1 MIHDLAEQKRIV
13 QSVHMGSGDS
23 DTVCSIGGHIGI
35 HRTRAK
41 ILEKFFWKRVA
52 QDVKEFVSRCDNCQ
66 KVNPVPRQDVAELH
80 PVPVASGGMVQIRVG
95 TTNFPKIDDGY
106 CFAVV
111 ALDYF
116 SKRPE
121 ARALKDHTAESVA
134 KFLFEGIICH
144 HGCVKIQI
152 NDQGREFVNKVFTE
166 LHRLSGVEQHVTGAY
181 HPQANRLVER
191 QNMIIKDSI
200 MKSLSDR
207 SNWVQC
213 LPAVLFSCIAHH
225 QWWRQSIPEES
236 ELVQPEDIPDTW

>member
-1 MIHDLAEQKRIV
+1 
-13 QSVHMGSGDS
+13 MGSGDS

-95 TTNFPKIDDGY
+95 TTNFPKTDDGY

-152 NDQGREFVNKVFTE
+152 NHQGREFVNKVFTE

-225 QWWRQSIPEES
+225 Q
-236 ELVQPEDIPDTW
+236 